1 MAADHAAA
9 PPAGPG
15 FRVWPPVA
23 IGVSWLAGWTLD
35 QVVGPAWDPGR
46 PFVVAGWV
54 LIAAFAVW
62 NGWCLILFARYRTGL
77 LPGQE
82 TSSLVRSGPF
92 AVCRNPLYL
101 GLLAL
106 YVGVALVAGRSAPSC
121 WRRWPGPRCTGARC
135 FPRSATSPSGWAS
148 RTAHTVAKSVAGD
161 ARRPTPTRRRPGPR
175 PVRPNRQAG
184 QASESRH
191 ARCSAA

>member
-1 MAADHAAA
+1 MAADHAGA

-82 TSSLVRSGPF
+82 TSALVRSGPF

-106 YVGVALVAGRSAPSC
+106 YVGAALVAGSVGALLLAPMAWTALHWGAALPEERYLTERLGEPYRAYC
-121 WRRWPGPRCTGARC
+121 REVRRW
-135 FPRSATSPSGWAS
+135 
-148 RTAHTVAKSVAGD
+148 
-161 ARRPTPTRRRPGPR
+161 
-175 PVRPNRQAG
+175 
-184 QASESRH
+184 
-191 ARCSAA
+191 